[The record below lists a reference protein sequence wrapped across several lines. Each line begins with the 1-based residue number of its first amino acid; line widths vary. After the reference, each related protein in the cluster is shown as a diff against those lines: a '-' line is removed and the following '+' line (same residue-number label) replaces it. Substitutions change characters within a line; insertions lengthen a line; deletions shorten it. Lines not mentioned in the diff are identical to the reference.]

1 MDLTGMGVSMG
12 DIESKYFIDENKY
25 NCPFCKNR
33 GVKYII
39 TGIARFNEKR
49 DKDLYAVFVKC
60 SNCHNVSM
68 HLVKKDKFVNFE
80 ANINHTY
87 YDCDFLLLSNF
98 CSDLVTY
105 SDKRCTHGVCAELK
119 KHYYGEKKVP
129 ICEDEHIIMSIPTSF
144 FTIDE
149 RIPKKFRDLIEEAEK
164 CIQNN
169 CLTGASACIRKTI
182 YEFLIK
188 ENAQGNNYDEKI
200 KSLKGRCK
208 TLDDQYIDM
217 IAGIQ
222 GIMCDQV
229 HESTV
234 FENFTSRHAK
244 AYIAV
249 LKEIFNHFY
258 VLPKEASVKKAEI
271 DTLFSEIKMQK

>member
-1 MDLTGMGVSMG
+1 MANCNFIDEVIYLSCKILKVMDLTGMGVSMG

-119 KHYYGEKKVP
+119 NDVGILII
-129 ICEDEHIIMSIPTSF
+129 ICSSSQIGTF
-144 FTIDE
+144 FS
-149 RIPKKFRDLIEEAEK
+149 P
-164 CIQNN
+164 
-169 CLTGASACIRKTI
+169 
-182 YEFLIK
+182 
-188 ENAQGNNYDEKI
+188 
-200 KSLKGRCK
+200 
-208 TLDDQYIDM
+208 
-217 IAGIQ
+217 
-222 GIMCDQV
+222 
-229 HESTV
+229 
-234 FENFTSRHAK
+234 
-244 AYIAV
+244 
-249 LKEIFNHFY
+249 
-258 VLPKEASVKKAEI
+258 
-271 DTLFSEIKMQK
+271 